1 MASSIPDLLVNM
13 TLATAPP
20 QATFEQADDLLLQAT
35 ELRLEAVDLQARI
48 DALNNRADILYTT
61 ATGLQAIATHDRAII
76 QARFNR
82 SIDLH
87 TDFTLIHGS
96 ATNKS
101 TRFLQLEPRVED
113 GLATIEEVES
123 FIDDLQSKSVPDR
136 SERSKAP
143 EPDTPMTTSHIVPSV
158 EGDETRTHK
167 RKHTSSSTK
176 ASQVKRPR
184 QHPILVN
191 EQSHESQ
198 ETIGRPASM
207 ELGSQSKSVT
217 SKPIVT
223 HGGDDALLSQVDG
236 QDVISDD
243 GSTKRKR
250 TRKSKSKQRKKLIA
264 LATTDIGAQ
273 STPDVELERD

>member
-1 MASSIPDLLVNM
+1 MASSMPDLLVNM

-20 QATFEQADDLLLQAT
+20 QVTFEQADDLLLQAT
-35 ELRLEAVDLQARI
+35 ELRQEAVDLQARI
-48 DALNNRADILYTT
+48 DALNNRADILHTT

-87 TDFTLIHGS
+87 TDFTLIYGS
-96 ATNKS
+96 ATKKS

-123 FIDDLQSKSVPDR
+123 FIDDLQSTSVPER

-143 EPDTPMTTSHIVPSV
+143 EPDTPITTSHIVPSV
-158 EGDETRTHK
+158 EGEETRTHK
-167 RKHTSSSTK
+167 RKHASSTTK
-176 ASQVKRPR
+176 ASQVKRRR
-184 QHPILVN
+184 QQPIVVT
-191 EQSHESQ
+191 EPSHESQ
-198 ETIGRPASM
+198 ETIGRPALL
-207 ELGSQSKSVT
+207 EHGSQSNSVT
-217 SKPIVT
+217 SKSIVT
-223 HGGDDALLSQVDG
+223 HGGDDALLSQFDG
-236 QDVISDD
+236 QDVLSDD

-250 TRKSKSKQRKKLIA
+250 TRKSKRRKKLLA

-273 STPDVELERD
+273 STPDVELEKD